1 MSTTIKLRR
10 SSVPG
15 NVPTTAQL
23 DFGEVAIN
31 TADGKVFFK
40 SGNTTFGEI
49 QELSPHAQDILDLI
63 KTVDGANTGLDADL
77 LDGQEGTYYLDYN
90 NFTNVPASV
99 ITLNLTGDITGSAT
113 SNAGIID
120 LVTELANTG
129 VTPGTYG
136 SSSAIP
142 VITVDEDGRITAANT
157 AAVGGVQDL
166 IWTTANNTL
175 ILNTSDGT
183 NYYAVINSF
192 NDISANNITV
202 AGLVD
207 GRDIAADG
215 LKLDGIEV
223 NATADQTAAE
233 ILAALITVDGTGTNL
248 DADLLD
254 GQEGTYYLDYNNFT
268 NVPASSLDL
277 TLTGK
282 VTGTAFTNTGV
293 MSITTEL
300 ANTGVTAGTYGSSS
314 QVPVLVVD
322 EDGRITS
329 ANTAAVAGVSGVT
342 WATSN
347 STLSISTSDGSVY
360 NTVIDTFDEITVNG
374 NIIVSGL
381 VDGRDVAADG
391 SKLDG
396 IEVGATADQTAA
408 DIRAL
413 GFFDITN
420 DGTSSGLDADLLDG
434 LHASDILAQAA
445 NTASAGVG
453 NGLVTI
459 TANNGLLGTGQFN
472 LNDTGPTTI
481 NLSHADT
488 SSVANTSLSGG
499 NVVTG
504 ITFDTYGHT
513 LAVTSTDLDG
523 RYYTETESDGLFVA
537 QTIQVLSGAGLTGGG
552 PLTANVT
559 ISHDDT
565 SSQAN
570 VALGFTEFVDSID
583 VDDFGHITS
592 VTKGVRNYLDLATA
606 DTRYVNATGDTM
618 TGNLILSNSELELN
632 QSRLHNSTY
641 TSTTVFAQ
649 TIFDFAMADYGS
661 AEIVITAKQGS
672 DRHITKLLVV
682 HDGSTAYGTEFAS
695 MATSNE
701 LATYDVTQA
710 SGDVRIQATP
720 ASSTSTTY
728 YIVATLIDV

>member
-40 SGNTTFGEI
+40 SGNTSFGEI

-63 KTVDGANTGLDADL
+63 KTVDGANSGLDADL

-120 LVTELANTG
+120 LITELANTG

-136 SSSAIP
+136 SSAAIP

-166 IWTTANNTL
+166 VWTTANNTL

-183 NYYAVINSF
+183 NYYAVISSF

-420 DGTSSGLDADLLDG
+420 DGASSGLDADLLDG

-472 LNDTGPTTI
+472 LNDAGPTTI

-559 ISHDDT
+559 ISHDNT

-592 VTKGVRNYLDLATA
+592 ITKGTRNYLDQATA